1 MSALPLGRIDA
12 LDCLDHCDCYE
23 YFEYSHLA
31 SPNPCELL
39 QRSARRW
46 LRGSG
51 CRNDLQGTAGP
62 PWEDLLGAIESFDSF
77 KTMFKVIQGACS
89 VLKCIARL
97 RGRTKGGAG
106 QARAWPQT
114 AQDRSGGHT
123 WRVRCGSGRR
133 CRPGCRLGGARQ
145 SGARRWVTVGLPA
158 YFQSW
163 GGPGPWRDAEVDRH
177 PVRRDV
183 RGGVS
188 SPCRGRRSGSVAPF
202 CDVHHRFRRSPVAG
216 SPVPQHRIRD
226 IDALAVED
234 PDPLQSQARAV
245 RTAAIPVLRTT
256 CSVAAARRR
265 LARSFSAARRVRES
279 SRDRPTRPRSRP
291 KPGSPSVF
299 GRHIGSLGAEHSRAI
314 HPI

>member
-1 MSALPLGRIDA
+1 
-12 LDCLDHCDCYE
+12 
-23 YFEYSHLA
+23 
-31 SPNPCELL
+31 
-39 QRSARRW
+39 
-46 LRGSG
+46 
-51 CRNDLQGTAGP
+51 
-62 PWEDLLGAIESFDSF
+62 
-77 KTMFKVIQGACS
+77 MFKVIQVAGS
-89 VLKCIARL
+89 VLKRIVRL
-97 RGRTKGGAG
+97 RARTNRGARP
-106 QARAWPQT
+106 ARAWPQT
-114 AQDRSGGHT
+114 ARDRSGCHT
-123 WRVRCGSGRR
+123 WRALCSSGRLCRPR
-133 CRPGCRLGGARQ
+133 CRPGGARQ
-145 SGARRWVTVGLPA
+145 SGARRRVTVGLPA

-188 SPCRGRRSGSVAPF
+188 SPCRGRRSGSVAPI
-202 CDVHHRFRRSPVAG
+202 CGIHHRILRSPVSG

-234 PDPLQSQARAV
+234 PDPLQSQPRAV

-279 SRDRPTRPRSRP
+279 GRDRPTRPRSRP